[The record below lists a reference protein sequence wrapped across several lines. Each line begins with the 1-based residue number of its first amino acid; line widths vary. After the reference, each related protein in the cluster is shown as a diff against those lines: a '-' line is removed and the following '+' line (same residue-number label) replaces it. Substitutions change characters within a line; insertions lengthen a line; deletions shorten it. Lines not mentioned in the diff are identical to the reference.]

1 MKVKVWLL
9 AFCLFLSLANI
20 GLSAKAVAIDPNQIK
35 DSIDTEKLKEL
46 GDQIKTNLEESK
58 EWRCSMITT
67 RIETSIARF
76 DNNKDRHVQT
86 YQEVKQDI
94 NDMIV
99 IWKAAGLDTTKLEQ
113 DLQTFDQMILDLVSD
128 YSAFIAKLGQTKD
141 LACGEAEGQFKDVL
155 NEARVLMKVVH
166 QDILEIR
173 NFYQTVIRVDLSIL
187 ESQMQL

>member
-9 AFCLFLSLANI
+9 VLCLFLSLANVS
-20 GLSAKAVAIDPNQIK
+20 LSAKAIGIDPNQVK
-35 DSIDTEKLKEL
+35 DSIDTEKMKEL
-46 GDQIKTNLEESK
+46 GDQIKANLEESK

-67 RIETSIARF
+67 RIETAIARF

-99 IWKAAGLDTTKLEQ
+99 IWKAVGLDTTKLEQ

-128 YSAFIAKLGQTKD
+128 YSMFVAKLGEAKNFV
-141 LACGEAEGQFKDVL
+141 CGESEGQFKDVL

-173 NFYQTVIRVDLSIL
+173 NFYQTVIRVDLSEL
-187 ESQMQL
+187 ESQIQ